1 MLNVRTFIDRP
12 ILSGVISVMIVI
24 VGAIGLTQLPIE
36 QFPDI
41 APPTVSVRASYTGA
55 NAETLQKSV
64 VVPLEEAINGVEN
77 MIYMTSNA
85 SNNGSCNINV
95 FFKQGTDPNMATVNV
110 QNRVAQAQGL
120 LPAEVTRTGVNVVRR
135 QTSTLK
141 SLGLYSPNDTYDL
154 AFLNN
159 YFKINIE
166 PRLSRVPGV
175 GEVDVYGSNYSMR
188 IWLDPA
194 KMAQHNLMP
203 SDITAVLAEQNV
215 ESPAGT
221 LGEESENTF
230 QYVLKYRGR
239 YEEEADY
246 EQMVIRSEPDGS
258 VLRLKDVAR
267 VEMGLQ
273 GYAIE
278 GYING
283 HQGTTSMISQT
294 PGSNANEIIIAIDKL
309 VEEIRKD
316 LPADMELIDLMSTK
330 DFLDASIHS
339 VRRTLLEAAVL
350 VVLVVLLF
358 LRSWRATL
366 VPLVAIVVSLVGTF
380 GFLYVAG
387 FSLNTLTLFALVLV
401 IGTVVDDA
409 IVVAEAVQ
417 TKMETQQTHPLAPP
431 CEGGERSPLTAGEDV
446 AKENP
451 CAAAQTH
458 SSPLPT
464 REGQGGGS
472 AGGKSATIT
481 AMRGIT
487 TALITSTLVF
497 MAVFIPVCFMGG
509 TSGIFYTHFGLTMA
523 VAVLISL
530 INALTLSPAL
540 CARLLKVKTATRSP
554 LNNRG
559 CDSTPGNSA
568 VDDST
573 LEECPSDID
582 GRPLQGRYVCDTL
595 SAGPSDT
602 AVIERRRFHRL
613 PSFVQSFVSILQL
626 IVRPFVRPFQSF
638 VQRFVKGYQS
648 CVLFF
653 IGHKWLVGGL
663 VAAALATFFYL
674 LSTTK
679 TALVPDEDMGVI
691 YVTVQTQPGSTKSE
705 THRMMDRIEQLITD
719 LPQIKAYSK
728 SVGVSR
734 MAGQSSNNGM
744 FLLRLKNWDERRG
757 KGDDL
762 KSVMAEVNR
771 RVADIS
777 EAKIMAF
784 TQPMISGYGATNGFE
799 LQVQDHQDRGV
810 DSLMAVTN
818 RLIAA
823 LQARPEIS
831 RAQTSFHNRYPQYR
845 LHIDAARCKRA
856 GVSPSDVLACLSG
869 YIGGTYSSNMN
880 KYSKLY
886 RVMVQAEVTARL
898 DEQALN
904 NMYVR
909 AKDGS
914 MAPVSGFVQLTPIM
928 GTANLTRFNLFPAIQ
943 VSGMPEKGY
952 SSGQTLKAV
961 REEAARV
968 LPQGYGFEFAGMSRE
983 EASAGQHTLYVFI
996 VCIVFIYLILC
1007 ALYES
1012 LFIPLAVILSVP
1024 FGLMGSFLFAQWF
1037 GLENNIYMQTGVIM
1051 LIGLLS
1057 KTAILLTEYASERR
1071 RAGMSIARA
1080 ALSAAQVRL
1089 RPILMTSLTMIFGLL
1104 PMMFATGAG
1113 ANGNISLG
1121 VGTVGGMLIGTIALL
1136 LFVPSLF
1143 VVFQQLEE
1151 RMKIH

>member
-12 ILSGVISVMIVI
+12 ILAGVISVMIVI

-41 APPTVSVRASYTGA
+41 APPTVSVRTSYTGA

-64 VVPLEEAINGVEN
+64 VVPLEEAINGVDN

-85 SNNGSCNINV
+85 SNNGSANINV
-95 FFKQGTDPNMATVNV
+95 FFKQGTDPDMATVNV

-120 LPAEVTRTGVNVVRR
+120 LPAEVTRTGVIVMRR

-141 SLGLYSPNDTYDL
+141 SLGLYSPNGTYDL

-175 GEVDVYGSNYSMR
+175 GEVDVYGSNYAMR

-194 KMAQHNLMP
+194 KMAQHHLMP
-203 SDITAVLAEQNV
+203 SDITAVLAEQNI

-239 YEEEADY
+239 YEEEEDY
-246 EQMVIRSEPDGS
+246 ENLVIRSEADGN

-278 GYING
+278 GEING
-283 HQGTTSMISQT
+283 HPGSTCMISQT

-339 VRRTLLEAAVL
+339 VRRTLLEAIAL

-366 VPLVAIVVSLVGTF
+366 IPLVAIVVSLVGTF
-380 GFLYVAG
+380 GFLYIAG

-417 TKMETQQTHPLAPP
+417 AKLDRDSPP
-431 CEGGERSPLTAGEDV
+431 A
-446 AKENP
+446 
-451 CAAAQTH
+451 
-458 SSPLPT
+458 LPV
-464 REGQGGGS
+464 REGANTFANENKSELATLS
-472 AGGKSATIT
+472 AMHDVT
-481 AMRGIT
+481 A
-487 TALITSTLVF
+487 ALITSTLVF

-509 TSGIFYTHFGLTMA
+509 TSGIFYTQFGLTMA
-523 VAVLISL
+523 VAVLISM

-540 CARLLKVKTATRSP
+540 CARLLKRKPNPSLSGKEQSP
-554 LNNRG
+554 STSKLFSSLKAFHSLSNRKSG
-559 CDSTPGNSA
+559 GKALKGSW
-568 VDDST
+568 
-573 LEECPSDID
+573 
-582 GRPLQGRYVCDTL
+582 L
-595 SAGPSDT
+595 S
-602 AVIERRRFHRL
+602 I
-613 PSFVQSFVSILQL
+613 PSFFIR
-626 IVRPFVRPFQSF
+626 RPWLTFGLVTAALL
-638 VQRFVKGYQS
+638 
-648 CVLFF
+648 LFF
-653 IGHKWLVGGL
+653 
-663 VAAALATFFYL
+663 FL
-674 LSTTK
+674 LTTTK

-691 YVTVQTQPGSTKSE
+691 YVTVQTQPGSTKE
-705 THRMMDRIEQLITD
+705 ATHQMMNRVEKLIVD

-744 FLLRLKNWDERRG
+744 FLLRLKNWDDRRG

-799 LQVQDHQDRGV
+799 MQVQDHQDRGV

-831 RAQTSFHNRYPQYR
+831 RSQTSFNNRYPQYR
-845 LHIDAARCKRA
+845 MSVDAARCKQA

-869 YIGGTYSSNMN
+869 YVGGSYSSNMN
-880 KYSKLY
+880 KFSKLY

-898 DEQALN
+898 DEHSLN
-904 NMYVR
+904 NMFVR

-914 MAPVSGFVQLTPIM
+914 MAPVAGFVHLTPIM

-943 VSGMPEKGY
+943 VSGMPEHGY
-952 SSGQTLKAV
+952 SSGQALQAV

-968 LPQGYGFEFAGMSRE
+968 LPEGYGYEFAGMSRE
-983 EASAGQHTLYVFI
+983 EASAGSHTIYVFI

-1012 LFIPLAVILSVP
+1012 LLIPLAVVLSVP
-1024 FGLMGSFLFAQWF
+1024 FGLMGSFVFAQWF

-1057 KTAILLTEYASERR
+1057 KTAILLTEYASARR
-1071 RAGMSIARA
+1071 RAGMSIGRA
-1080 ALSAAQVRL
+1080 AISAARVRL
-1089 RPILMTSLTMIFGLL
+1089 RPILMTSLTMVFGLL

-1113 ANGNISLG
+1113 ANGNRSLG
-1121 VGTVGGMLIGTIALL
+1121 VGTVGGMLVGTIGLL
-1136 LFVPSLF
+1136 LFVPALF
-1143 VVFQQLEE
+1143 VVFQTLEE
-1151 RMKIH
+1151 RITRRK